1 MRNPCPII
9 DHVLDFALHAR
20 LSDMPAHIVELARER
35 LLDTVGVMV
44 AGTQLPIA
52 DIVRRFA
59 VRHLSGPSGSRL
71 LLDGR
76 IASAPGA
83 AFAAAAIT
91 DGYDA
96 HDGHVLCKGHVGAA
110 VIPTALALAEQ
121 APSTDAEEFLAW
133 IVLGYEIGTRAG
145 IALHGSSPVFHS
157 SGAWNALAAAAI
169 GVRALG
175 LSHGQGRH
183 ALGIAEYY
191 GPRSPLMRVVE
202 HPTMLKDG
210 TAMGAFAGISAAYL
224 AAEGFTGAPAETIAG
239 QEADKAGALWGDL
252 GQKWRIAEQYVKPVP
267 VCRWTQPAARAVEQL
282 RGQHPELQPHAIR
295 QVEVRSFHEA
305 VSLSCREP
313 AETDA
318 AQYSLPF
325 VVAAML
331 VHGRLSPDEIAGN
344 GLKDPVVL
352 DLCREMRLVEMPAY
366 NALFPAER
374 WADVRITLT
383 DGRIIESGPVTTV
396 GDPSSPLS
404 PTELKA
410 KFFSNAASG
419 LGDDMAGELL
429 HLLGKMPDGPL
440 APILNI
446 LLEPPNLRTHRRSC

>member
-1 MRNPCPII
+1 MRNPCPVV
-9 DHVLDFALHAR
+9 DRVLDFALHAR
-20 LSDMPAHIVELARER
+20 LSDMPAHVIELARER

-52 DIVRRFA
+52 DIVCRFA
-59 VRHLSGPSGSRL
+59 ARHLSGPAGSRL
-71 LLDGR
+71 LMDGR
-76 IASAPGA
+76 VASAPGA

-110 VIPTALALAEQ
+110 VIPAALALADQ
-121 APSTDAEEFLAW
+121 APSTSAEEFLAW
-133 IVLGYEIGTRAG
+133 IVVGYEIGTRSG

-169 GVRALG
+169 GARALG
-175 LSHGQGRH
+175 LSVEQGRH

-210 TAMGAFAGISAAYL
+210 TAMGAFAGVSAAYL
-224 AAEGFTGAPAETIAG
+224 AADGFTGAPVETIAG
-239 QEADKAGALWGDL
+239 QDAEKASALWSDL
-252 GQKWRIAEQYVKPVP
+252 GQRWRIAEQYVKPVP
-267 VCRWTQPAARAVEQL
+267 VCRWTQPAARAVELL
-282 RGQHPELQPHAIR
+282 RSQHPALQPHAIAE
-295 QVEVRSFHEA
+295 VEVRSFHEA

-313 AETDA
+313 SETDA

-331 VHGRLSPDEIAGN
+331 VHGRLSPDEIAGD
-344 GLKDPVVL
+344 GLRDPAVL
-352 DLCREMRLVEMPAY
+352 DLSRMMRLVETPGY

-374 WADVRITLT
+374 WADVRIMLA
-383 DGRIIESGPVTTV
+383 DGRVLESGPVTTV

-404 PTELKA
+404 PAELKA
-410 KFFSNAASG
+410 KFLSNAASG
-419 LGDDMAGELL
+419 LGEAAASDLL
-429 HLLGKMPDGPL
+429 QHLERMPDGPL
-440 APILNI
+440 DPILNI
-446 LLEPPNLRTHRRSC
+446 LLEPPGLRKHNPSY